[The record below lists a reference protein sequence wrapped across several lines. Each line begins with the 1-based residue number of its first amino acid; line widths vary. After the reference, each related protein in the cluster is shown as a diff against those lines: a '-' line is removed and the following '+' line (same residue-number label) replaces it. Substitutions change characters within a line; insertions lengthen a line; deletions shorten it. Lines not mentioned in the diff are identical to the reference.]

1 MLEKEKELTIITIQ
15 AKERLEELET
25 IRRKYEKLQ
34 NNQSNSAEKYKKENE
49 VIKGQNDEY
58 KTKVK

>member
-1 MLEKEKELTIITIQ
+1 M
-15 AKERLEELET
+15 EELET
-25 IRRKYEKLQ
+25 IRGKYEKLQ